1 MLSNKRNTKVA
12 NKAGCKVQALPLSAK
27 PSGGYRLLRSRPPRE
42 GMVKPDLWKGLL
54 LMLFPRLSFNGCRR
68 ITNKAERQR
77 TKEKQNRCNVV
88 YHPLNNRQTSIIA
101 CGKR

>member
-1 MLSNKRNTKVA
+1 MTIWETIFLFNTITRHSERSEESTTKD
-12 NKAGCKVQALPLSAK
+12 AK

-68 ITNKAERQR
+68 ISIANKAARHGQMETKPLQR
-77 TKEKQNRCNVV
+77 KF
-88 YHPLNNRQTSIIA
+88 TSV
-101 CGKR
+101 K